1 MWVNSH
7 SRTGLRHCN
16 FQLQIFRCALQSD
29 GLCKLHVGRTEP
41 EEMGPAANAVH
52 PCFFFFYFHGKCSWC
67 FLQRNCHLMRMLQV
81 LKMVVRYAL
90 LLFTQDFS
98 QELVTGEKWEDEVR
112 LYGRILMLSAWG

>member
-1 MWVNSH
+1 
-7 SRTGLRHCN
+7 
-16 FQLQIFRCALQSD
+16 
-29 GLCKLHVGRTEP
+29 
-41 EEMGPAANAVH
+41 
-52 PCFFFFYFHGKCSWC
+52 
-67 FLQRNCHLMRMLQV
+67 MRMLQV